1 MKACGFSD
9 TCGLTV
15 RTSELPA
22 PPACEVAGPRSVRI
36 DRIGQPRN
44 DEMSQGGYSKKL
56 ETLSERRPRPGCRA
70 GAEIANLR
78 SLGNERRTGADA
90 PPKHFNKQATSA
102 A

>member
-1 MKACGFSD
+1 MKDCGFSD

-22 PPACEVAGPRSVRI
+22 PPACEVAGPRSVRV

-56 ETLSERRPRPGCRA
+56 ETLSERTVLDTQRRQSCRKDPILMKLA
-70 GAEIANLR
+70 GWKEGTFR
-78 SLGNERRTGADA
+78 
-90 PPKHFNKQATSA
+90 PPKPSRFFL
-102 A
+102 